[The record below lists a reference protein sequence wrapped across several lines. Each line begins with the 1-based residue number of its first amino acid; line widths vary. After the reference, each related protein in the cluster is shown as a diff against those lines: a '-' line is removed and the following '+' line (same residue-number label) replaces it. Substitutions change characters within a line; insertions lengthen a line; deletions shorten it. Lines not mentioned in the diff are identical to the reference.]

1 MGGGGGYIIL
11 EGRFNG
17 GFFALR
23 GWGAYIILVGL
34 IFGILQYAGFIL
46 VECLIFTNVFT
57 STTHCN
63 ILKKTVN

>member
-1 MGGGGGYIIL
+1 M
-11 EGRFNG
+11 
-17 GFFALR
+17 
-23 GWGAYIILVGL
+23 GL

-63 ILKKTVN
+63 ILKKLSISSAGVLQGLYRVNIFSPFQLYEPY